1 MDAVRIC
8 DNQPVM
14 LKMVALPGQPDS
26 HELSVIHYL
35 SLPDVSQDP
44 QNRCVPI
51 YDILYNIPDD
61 PQNAIVVMP
70 LLRQFDSP
78 RFDTVGEIL
87 GFLQEIFKV

>member
-1 MDAVRIC
+1 
-8 DNQPVM
+8 M
-14 LKMVALPGQPDS
+14 LKMVALPGHPDS
-26 HELSVIHYL
+26 HELSIIHYL

-44 QNRCVPI
+44 QNRCVPV

-70 LLRQFDSP
+70 LLRQLDSP

-87 GFLQEIFKV
+87 GFFQEIFKV